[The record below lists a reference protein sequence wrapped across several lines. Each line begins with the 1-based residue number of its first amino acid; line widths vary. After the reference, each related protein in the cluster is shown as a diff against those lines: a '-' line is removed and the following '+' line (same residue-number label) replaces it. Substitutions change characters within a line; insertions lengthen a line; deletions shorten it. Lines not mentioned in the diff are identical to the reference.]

1 MFPTFSLICSL
12 FMCIFEFTVT
22 MVENDMTMI
31 LNMVESVQTT
41 ATFYIHAV
49 LVNIIPQNHQT
60 ILWTICTE
68 L

>member
-1 MFPTFSLICSL
+1 
-12 FMCIFEFTVT
+12 MCIFEFTVT